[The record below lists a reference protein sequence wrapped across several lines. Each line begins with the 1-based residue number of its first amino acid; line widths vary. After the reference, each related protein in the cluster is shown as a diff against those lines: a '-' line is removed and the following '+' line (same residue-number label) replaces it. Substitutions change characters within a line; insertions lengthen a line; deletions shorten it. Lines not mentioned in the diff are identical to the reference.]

1 MSMHSS
7 ELSRPDAA
15 RAAGEDPPVVVLAAG
30 ESGRTYGRDL
40 WRYRELALILAWRD
54 LCVRYKQ
61 TAIGVAWALVRPLA
75 TTLILTFVFAHVAG
89 LPSAAPYPL
98 TALAGV
104 WPWFLFA
111 SLLADASASLVNNAG
126 LVTKVYFPRLLLPVA
141 AAGVALA
148 DFLIQGAIVAL
159 VMVWYRW
166 LPGERALLLPLF
178 ALWVAASAL
187 GPGLALAA
195 LNARYRDVRFLVPF
209 LVQFGLY
216 VSPVGFASEAVPAH
230 WRFWFACNPLA
241 GAIDG
246 FRWCLIGGA
255 NPFPAAAPGLAVTVL
270 LLGAGLTYFRAAER
284 AFADII

>member
-1 MSMHSS
+1 MSTRFS
-7 ELSRPDAA
+7 ELSRPDAV
-15 RAAGEDPPVVVLAAG
+15 RSTGEDPPVVILAAG

-54 LCVRYKQ
+54 LSVRYKQ

-75 TTLILTFVFAHVAG
+75 TTLILTFVFARVAG

-98 TALAGV
+98 NALAGV

-166 LPGERALLLPLF
+166 LPGERAFLLPLF
-178 ALWVAASAL
+178 ALWVAAAAL

-216 VSPVGFASEAVPAH
+216 VSPVGFTSEAVPAH
-230 WRFWFACNPLA
+230 WRFWFAWNPLA

-246 FRWCLIGGA
+246 FRWCLIGGPS
-255 NPFPAAAPGLAVTVL
+255 PFPAAAPGLALTVL
-270 LLGAGLTYFRAAER
+270 LLGAGLAYFRVAER
-284 AFADII
+284 GFADII

>member
-1 MSMHSS
+1 MSTQFS
-7 ELSRPDAA
+7 ELSRTDAV
-15 RAAGEDPPVVVLAAG
+15 RSTGEDAPVVVLAAG

-54 LCVRYKQ
+54 LSVRYKQ
-61 TAIGVAWALVRPLA
+61 TAIGIAWALVRPLA

-98 TALAGV
+98 NALAGV

-148 DFLIQGAIVAL
+148 DFLVQGAIVAL
-159 VMVWYRW
+159 VMAWYRW

-178 ALWVAASAL
+178 ALWVAAAAL

-230 WRFWFACNPLA
+230 WRFWFAWNPLT

-246 FRWCLIGGA
+246 FRWCLIGGPS
-255 NPFPAAAPGLAVTVL
+255 PFPAAAPGLVLTVL
-270 LLGAGLTYFRAAER
+270 MFGAGLAYFRAAEC

>member
-1 MSMHSS
+1 MSTRFS
-7 ELSRPDAA
+7 ELSRPDAV
-15 RAAGEDPPVVVLAAG
+15 RSTGEDPPVVILAAG

-54 LCVRYKQ
+54 FSVRYKQ

-75 TTLILTFVFAHVAG
+75 TTLILTFVFARVAG

-98 TALAGV
+98 NALVGV

-166 LPGERALLLPLF
+166 LPGERAFLLPLF
-178 ALWVAASAL
+178 ALWVAAAAL

-230 WRFWFACNPLA
+230 WRFWFAWNPLA

-246 FRWCLIGGA
+246 FRWCLIGGPS
-255 NPFPAAAPGLAVTVL
+255 PFPAAAPGLVATVL
-270 LLGAGLTYFRAAER
+270 LLGAGLAYFRVAER
-284 AFADII
+284 GFADII

>member
-1 MSMHSS
+1 MSTRFS
-7 ELSRPDAA
+7 ELSRPDAV
-15 RAAGEDPPVVVLAAG
+15 RSTGEDPPVVILAAG

-54 LCVRYKQ
+54 LSVRYKQ

-75 TTLILTFVFAHVAG
+75 TTLILTFVFARVAG

-98 TALAGV
+98 NALVGV

-166 LPGERALLLPLF
+166 LPGERAFLLPLF
-178 ALWVAASAL
+178 ALWVAAAAL

-230 WRFWFACNPLA
+230 WRFWFAWNPLA

-246 FRWCLIGGA
+246 FRWCLIGGPS
-255 NPFPAAAPGLAVTVL
+255 PFPAAAPGLALTVL
-270 LLGAGLTYFRAAER
+270 LLGAGLAYFRVAER
-284 AFADII
+284 GFADII

>member
-1 MSMHSS
+1 MSTRFS
-7 ELSRPDAA
+7 ELSRPDAG
-15 RAAGEDPPVVVLAAG
+15 RAAGRDPPVVVLTAG
-30 ESGRTYGRDL
+30 GSGRTYGREL
-40 WRYRELALILAWRD
+40 WRYRELAWILAWRD
-54 LCVRYKQ
+54 LSVRYKQ

-98 TALAGV
+98 NALAGV

-148 DFLIQGAIVAL
+148 DFLIQGGIVAL

-166 LPGERALLLPLF
+166 LPGERALLLPVF
-178 ALWVAASAL
+178 ALWVAAAAL

-230 WRFWFACNPLA
+230 WRFWFAWNPLA

-255 NPFPAAAPGLAVTVL
+255 SPFPRAAPGLVLTML
-270 LLGAGLTYFRAAER
+270 LLGAGLAYFRAAER
-284 AFADII
+284 ALADII

>member
-1 MSMHSS
+1 MSMHFL
-7 ELSRPDAA
+7 ELLRAEGP
-15 RAAGEDPPVVVLAAG
+15 RAAGEDAPVVVLGVG

-54 LCVRYKQ
+54 LSVRYKQ
-61 TAIGVAWALVRPLA
+61 TVIGVAWALVRPLA
-75 TTLILTFVFAHVAG
+75 TTLILTFVFARVAG

-98 TALAGV
+98 NALAGV

-111 SLLADASASLVNNAG
+111 NLLADASASLVNNAG

-148 DFLIQGAIVAL
+148 DFLIQGVIVAP

-178 ALWVAASAL
+178 ALWVAAAAL

-230 WRFWFACNPLA
+230 WRFWFACNPLT

-255 NPFPAAAPGLAVTVL
+255 NPFPGSMPGLVLTAL
-270 LLGAGLTYFRAAER
+270 LLGAGLAYFRAAER
-284 AFADII
+284 GLADII